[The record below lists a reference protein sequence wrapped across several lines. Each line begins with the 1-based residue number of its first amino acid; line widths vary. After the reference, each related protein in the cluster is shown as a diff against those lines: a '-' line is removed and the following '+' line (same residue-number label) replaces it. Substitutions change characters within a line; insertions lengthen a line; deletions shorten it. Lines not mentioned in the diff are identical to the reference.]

1 MVKNRKEDRVL
12 SELFSK
18 KLENS
23 EVIPSEEGGRVL
35 FRRLARKEFFHFI
48 PGKFNI
54 WYAGGIVVLA
64 ATIALAVISTSDR
77 EATKYTDPFSPDTDR
92 TETTI
97 SNKDTDSPGITGGSS
112 EEYHTEQSEET
123 GRYIFEIKDDPSE
136 SNEEYNN
143 NKGHSAGGKTVLSRP
158 LPAETIDYESLFI
171 DDVNERNQLRGVRNI
186 NNAIFASA
194 TEGCSPL
201 KVLFGADTSSY
212 EKIIWS
218 FGDGGSSEEA
228 NPEWIFD
235 NPGEYE
241 VTLNMYHQGEL
252 KAESSCKISVYPR
265 PVARFEILPYDPVS
279 PDDELVFQ
287 NYSTGADK
295 YRWFFGDGEVS
306 DFVEPQHKYS
316 VQGNYSI
323 TLVAVSEHGCT
334 DTLTIENAFS
344 LSNYI
349 IEFPNAFIPN
359 PDGPSNGWYS
369 AKSDETASVFHPLAK
384 GVSDYQLRIF
394 SKNGVLL
401 FESNDV
407 NIGWDGYYNG
417 RLCEPG
423 VYIWKVRGNFINREP
438 FIKMGDVTLLNSI
451 L

>member
-1 MVKNRKEDRVL
+1 MVKNRKEDRML
-12 SELFSK
+12 RELFRE
-18 KLENS
+18 KLKNS

-35 FRRLARKEFFHFI
+35 FRRLTRKEFFHFI
-48 PGKFNI
+48 PSKFNI
-54 WYAGGIVVLA
+54 WYAGGLAALA
-64 ATIALAVISTSDR
+64 ATIVLAVMSLSDR
-77 EATKYTDPFSPDTDR
+77 EVIGEPAAFSPDIEK
-92 TETTI
+92 TETII
-97 SNKDTDSPGITGGSS
+97 SNIEAETPVITGGKT
-112 EEYHTEQSEET
+112 EESYKEQSEET
-123 GRYIFEIKDDPSE
+123 YRYIFEKMDDPSE
-136 SNEEYNN
+136 DNKEYHNSY
-143 NKGHSAGGKTVLSRP
+143 GHVAGGKAVMSSP
-158 LPAETIDYESLFI
+158 LPAETIDYEPLLT
-171 DDVNERNQLRGVRNI
+171 DGVNERNQLRGMRNI
-186 NNAIFASA
+186 NNAIFASV

-201 KVLFGADTSSY
+201 KVLFEADTSSY

-235 NPGEYE
+235 NPGDYE
-241 VTLNMYHQGEL
+241 VTLSMYHQGEL

-265 PVARFEILPYDPVS
+265 PVTRFEILPDDPVS

-369 AKSDETASVFHPLAK
+369 AKSDETASVFHPFAK

-438 FIKMGDVTLLNSI
+438 FIKMGDVTLLNGI